1 MENERIIKP
10 IAYIKSDFNEKF
22 GIPRQS
28 GLSPSSEAL
37 VIFTPEFR
45 DPAALREI
53 ERYNYLWLIFDFSKA
68 HTQKFSPTVR
78 PPRLGGN
85 TRVGVFATRSPFRPN
100 SLGLSSVKLL
110 GVEKND
116 EYGVY
121 LRVGGADILNG
132 TPIYDVKPYIK
143 YCDMHID
150 AHGGFSDGNAPAP
163 LKVVFTEKTKSVLPE
178 DKKIAL
184 EECLAQD
191 PRPAYDED
199 GEIYKMKFF
208 NRDVTF
214 TVSGGVLTVT
224 EIE

>member
-1 MENERIIKP
+1 MADERIIKP
-10 IAYIKSDFNEKF
+10 IAHIKSDFNEKF

-37 VIFTPEFR
+37 VIFQPEFR
-45 DPAALREI
+45 DPIALREI

-68 HTQKFSPTVR
+68 HTENFSPTVR

-143 YCDMHID
+143 YCDVHED
-150 AHGGFSDGNAPAP
+150 ARGGFSDGNAPAP
-163 LKVVFTEKTKSVLPE
+163 LKVVFSEKAKNVLSE
-178 DKKIAL
+178 NKKVAL
-184 EECLAQD
+184 KECLAQD

-199 GEIYKMKFF
+199 GKIYKMKFT
-208 NRDVTF
+208 NREITF
-214 TVSGGVLTVT
+214 TVLGEILTVI